1 MSRPLLKYLSIAILI
16 ATYGSTI
23 LDLVHFEKILSVFWI
38 FSLVLILLAVICH
51 KDKEWHKKVHP
62 IDLISTIYVIVR
74 FGEKYRLRFLFRPSS
89 DYWTNRSLAF
99 CKITENVVYVMGAAL
114 IIAVILNAVTSSYGW
129 GLTRIAKSVYY
140 RVYYSV
146 LYRALRNKLCF
157 RYFKHVA
164 TKKNALTVAECELF
178 RKAVERRREY
188 FKAKVISKFYYP
200 IVFRKHAEKKSFMPK
215 WLYNIS
221 LVPGDKISLSC
232 SELVPKSRMTEFLV
246 NLTGSN
252 LAIINNSGK
261 RFLRDYYNDDYSR
274 EAITSHN
281 KEINEFL
288 SDKNTKKNS
297 VEFHDGCFYR
307 WGSAGTIPIIN
318 WRGEKWIAFV
328 YRDIYPKGWNLPL
341 GASEC
346 ELEKGRPGITA
357 IREMLEELI
366 VVKDN
371 DIREYDTSGQKGF
384 PKRKELYHPLLNSI
398 EGETNF
404 RATKRRFYAKQKEII
419 DHTCQIEFGEE
430 ENSGDKSLECTDWR
444 TTMRIKVNE
453 DNRKVIL
460 PKNVSTNCMITVDN
474 FEQGIECVKPVTFTM
489 EDKNVLR
496 MGEVDL
502 LKETWINN
510 PVILIKYSV
519 LQKYFGESAEFQE
532 LLDGDTLYSR
542 DDENFGEGLCLK
554 DILNNPDN
562 YHLFGV
568 NMKDREKYQQFLDEE
583 LAKFKTRLGREYKQ
597 FHAQKMYLSNFVVR
611 NKNFFKTQDGSKKT
625 VIADMGQET
634 NNPAHYLCPAAWK
647 SCYYLFR
654 DIYKGEEL
662 QAIGE

>member
-1 MSRPLLKYLSIAILI
+1 MSRPVLKYASFVIVVV
-16 ATYGSTI
+16 TYGSTI
-23 LDLVHFEKILSVFWI
+23 LDIVHFEQLGSLFWI
-38 FSLVLILLAVICH
+38 SSLVLLLLGVICH

-62 IDLISTIYVIVR
+62 IDLISTIYVILR
-74 FGEKYRLRFLFRPSS
+74 FREKYRLRFLFRPST
-89 DYWTNRSLAF
+89 DYWTERSLAF
-99 CKITENVVYVMGAAL
+99 CRFTEAVVYFLGAAL
-114 IIAVILNAVTSSYGW
+114 VIAVILNAVTSSYGW
-129 GLTRIAKSVYY
+129 GLTRIAKSVCY
-140 RVYYSV
+140 RVYYSF

-157 RYFKHVA
+157 RYFKHVVL
-164 TKKNALTVAECELF
+164 KKKMLTVAECELF
-178 RKAVERRREY
+178 RQAVETRPEY
-188 FKAKVISKFYYP
+188 IKDKFFEKSYYP

-221 LVPGDKISLSC
+221 LVPGDKIKLSC
-232 SELVPKSRMTEFLV
+232 SNPKEKSRKAEFLV

-261 RFLRDYYNDDYSR
+261 RFLRDYYKHKNSR

-288 SDKNTKKNS
+288 SDRNTEKDS
-297 VEFHDGCFYR
+297 VEFYDGCFYR
-307 WGSAGTIPIIN
+307 WGSAGTLPIIN
-318 WRGEKWIAFV
+318 WRNEKWIAFV

-366 VVKDN
+366 VVKDSN
-371 DIREYDTSGQKGF
+371 IREYDTSGQKGF

-419 DHTCQIEFGEE
+419 DHTCQIEFGDE
-430 ENSGDKSLECTDWR
+430 ENSGDNSLECTDWR
-444 TTMRIKVNE
+444 TTMRIRVNE

-510 PVILIKYSV
+510 PVILIKYSA
-519 LQKYFGESAEFQE
+519 LEQYFGKSAEFQQ
-532 LLDGDTLYSR
+532 LLDGGTLYSQN
-542 DDENFGEGLCLK
+542 DEDFGEGLCMK
-554 DILNNPDN
+554 SILNDPKN

-568 NMKDREKYQQFLDEE
+568 DMKDRDKYQKFLAEE
-583 LAKFKTRLGREYKQ
+583 IKKFKTTIGREYKQ
-597 FHAQKMYLSNFVVR
+597 FQAQNMYLSNFVQR
-611 NKNFFKTQDGSKKT
+611 NKEYFGTQDGKKT
-625 VIADMGQET
+625 IIADLGQEAE
-634 NNPAHYLCPAAWK
+634 NPAHYLCPAAWK